1 MLKRVVFENTLK
13 IVKIGL
19 ISTLKFNLKIS
30 YYSLKLIQALLKGF
44 VEVWQYKTLKLCK
57 IGFYLKHSAT
67 VIP

>member
-30 YYSLKLIQALLKGF
+30 YYSLKLIQALLKGL
-44 VEVWQYKTLKLCK
+44 VEVWQYKTLKLSK